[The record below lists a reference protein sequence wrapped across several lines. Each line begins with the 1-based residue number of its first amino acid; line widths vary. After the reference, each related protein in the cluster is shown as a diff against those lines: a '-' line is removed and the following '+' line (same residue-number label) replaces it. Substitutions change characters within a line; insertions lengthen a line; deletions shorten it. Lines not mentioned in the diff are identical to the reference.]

1 MIKKAV
7 SSLETELRSEKI
19 SKLSSSVT
27 SIETE
32 LDNLKESLR
41 TIIQIN
47 VDEKAGDRST
57 GNKKALND
65 VEDGLNKIIR
75 EVSESRS
82 KALEAQNDQYEE
94 RRRQLRASMEA
105 LNSLQQ
111 IYSQLGQL
119 LQQSQQQIQHQID
132 IRSEQ
137 IQTIQSAQC
146 CE

>member
-1 MIKKAV
+1 MLAFFTFNPRESRLSAYSVVSSSANHVPNKAALLPARHKASLAPAPPTSYVSESPNKRSRLFQDGVEISVVREMIKKAV

-47 VDEKAGDRST
+47 VQEKAGDRSA

-65 VEDGLNKIIR
+65 VEDGLNK
-75 EVSESRS
+75 
-82 KALEAQNDQYEE
+82 K
-94 RRRQLRASMEA
+94 
-105 LNSLQQ
+105 NS
-111 IYSQLGQL
+111 
-119 LQQSQQQIQHQID
+119 
-132 IRSEQ
+132 
-137 IQTIQSAQC
+137 
-146 CE
+146 

>member
-47 VDEKAGDRST
+47 VQEKAGDRSA

-65 VEDGLNKIIR
+65 VEDGLNKKNR
-75 EVSESRS
+75 EVSGSRS